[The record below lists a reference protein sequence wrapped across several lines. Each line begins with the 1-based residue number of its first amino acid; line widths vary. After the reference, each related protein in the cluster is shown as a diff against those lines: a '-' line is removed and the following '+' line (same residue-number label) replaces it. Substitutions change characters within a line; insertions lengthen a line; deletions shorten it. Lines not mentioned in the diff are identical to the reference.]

1 MPRAAAVIDLAAAHH
16 NLGVMAARAGD
27 AELMAVVKAEGYGH
41 GMIPL
46 ARVAREA
53 GVTWLGVALP
63 SEALELRAAGDTG
76 RILAWLWAAGDP
88 DIAACVA
95 ADVDLSVSS
104 MAALEEIAAAA
115 KAQSKR
121 ARVHLKVDTG
131 LSRNGV
137 PESDWASVL
146 AALAANEDLEVVA
159 IWSHLSS
166 ADVIGTTSVADQR
179 QVFERA
185 IALAESA
192 GLSGLLRHL
201 GNTAT
206 VLAYPDCQYDIVRV
220 GIGMYGVSP
229 NPQMG
234 TAADLGL
241 RPVMTLRVNLAGIK
255 RIEAGV
261 SVSYGET
268 WTASEPTLIGLI
280 PIGYAD
286 GVPRSASNRAHV
298 SVNGRTYPIVGTVAM
313 DQFMVDLGSN
323 PDGLQVGDT
332 VTLFGRDSDPVEV
345 WAEHADTI
353 GYEVITRIAPRVP
366 RIYES

>member
-88 DIAACVA
+88 GISACVA

-104 MAALEEIAAAA
+104 LAALEEIATAA
-115 KAQSKR
+115 KTQGRR

-137 PESDWASVL
+137 PESGWSAVIE
-146 AALAANEDLEVVA
+146 ALCSSGDVEVVG

-166 ADVIGTTSVADQR
+166 ADVIGTTSVAVQR
-179 QVFERA
+179 ALFERA
-185 IALAESA
+185 IAMAETA
-192 GLSGLLRHL
+192 GLTGLSRHL

-206 VLAYPDCQYDIVRV
+206 VLAFPDCQYDIVRV

-234 TAADLGL
+234 TAAELGL
-241 RPVMTLRVNLAGIK
+241 RPVMTVRAKIAGIK
-255 RIEAGV
+255 RIEAGT

-268 WTASEPTLIGLI
+268 WTATEATLIGLI

-298 SVNGRTYPIVGTVAM
+298 SVKGRTYPIVGTVAM
-313 DQFMVDLGSN
+313 DQFMVDLGQN
-323 PDGLQVGDT
+323 PDGLVVGDN
-332 VTLFGRDSDPVEV
+332 VVLFGRDGDPVEV
-345 WAEHADTI
+345 WAENADTI
-353 GYEVITRIAPRVP
+353 GYEIITRIAPRIP

>member
-1 MPRAAAVIDLAAAHH
+1 MPRAAAVIDLAAARH

-41 GMIPL
+41 GMVPL

-63 SEALELRAAGDTG
+63 SEALDLRAAGDTG

-104 MAALEEIAAAA
+104 LAALEEIATAA
-115 KAQSKR
+115 KSSGRR
-121 ARVHLKVDTG
+121 ARVHVKVDTG

-137 PESDWASVL
+137 PESDWAEAI
-146 AALAANEDLEVVA
+146 AALAASDDVEVVG

-166 ADVIGTTSVADQR
+166 ADVIGATSVATQR
-179 QVFERA
+179 AAFERA
-185 IALAESA
+185 VAIAEAA
-192 GLSGLLRHL
+192 GLTDLKRHL

-234 TAADLGL
+234 TADDLGL
-241 RPVMTLRVNLAGIK
+241 RPVMTLRVKIAGIK

-268 WTASEPTLIGLI
+268 WTASASTLIGLI

-313 DQFMVDLGSN
+313 DQFMVDLGQN
-323 PDGLQVGDT
+323 PDGLEVGDN
-332 VTLFGRDSDPVEV
+332 VVLFGRDGDPVEV

-366 RIYES
+366 RVYES

>member
-41 GMIPL
+41 GMVPL

-53 GVTWLGVALP
+53 GVSWLGVALP
-63 SEALELRAAGDTG
+63 SEALELRAAGDSG

-88 DIAACVA
+88 DISACVE
-95 ADVDLSVSS
+95 ADIDLSVSS
-104 MAALEEIAAAA
+104 LAALEEIATAARS
-115 KAQSKR
+115 QGHR

-137 PESDWASVL
+137 PEHDWAEVI
-146 AALAANEDLEVVA
+146 AALASSDDLEVVG

-166 ADVIGTTSVADQR
+166 ADVVGSTSVAAQR
-179 QVFERA
+179 AVFERA
-185 IALAESA
+185 IATAESA
-192 GLSGLLRHL
+192 GLTGLLRHL

-206 VLAYPDCQYDIVRV
+206 VLAHPDCQYDIVRV
-220 GIGMYGVSP
+220 GIGIYGVSP
-229 NPQMG
+229 NPEMG

-241 RPVMTLRVNLAGIK
+241 RPVMTLRVKIAGIK
-255 RIEAGV
+255 RIKAGA

-268 WTASEPTLIGLI
+268 WTAAESTLIGLI

-286 GVPRSASNRAHV
+286 GVPRSASNRANV

-313 DQFMVDLGSN
+313 DQFMVDLGEN
-323 PDGLQVGDT
+323 PDGLVVGDN
-332 VTLFGRDSDPVEV
+332 VVLFGRDGDPAEI

-366 RIYES
+366 RVYES